1 MKTKAIDER
10 TKFLALY
17 EKGFVYDPETGWI
30 ISPKGEIVTGRK
42 LGWVYI
48 HTKVEMYGEKIDCQT
63 YAHRYGYWFMTGV
76 IPEMID
82 HKNRMRSD
90 NRFENLRTADSIL
103 NANNRSLIRGFIIQ
117 DKVGGTQYLA
127 HMFNGRKRIPLGAFN
142 TPTEAYVRY
151 YEAKH
156 GESPSQEKIYRMLNN
171 LN

>member
-17 EKGFVYDPETGWI
+17 EKGFVYDPETGLI
-30 ISPKGEIVTGRK
+30 ISPKGEAVTGRK

-63 YAHRYGYWFMTGV
+63 YAHRYGFWFMTGQ

-90 NRFENLRTADSIL
+90 NRFENLRTADHIL
-103 NANNRSLIRGFIIQ
+103 NANNRSMTKGFIIQ

-127 HMFNGRKRIPLGAFN
+127 HIISGGKRIPLGTYN
-142 TPTEAYVRY
+142 TPTEAYIRY
-151 YEAKH
+151 YQAKH
-156 GESPSQEKIYRMLNN
+156 GESPSKEKIYRMLNN